1 MIMCTLPYI
10 KIFQYS
16 LFKQGVYTN
25 PKKKTDD
32 VLSIIKTQLHN
43 MLAATLQQ
51 AKSPQ
56 IKFRQR
62 QLEKQIPPHFSLSL
76 LHILT
81 DLNVLRTNA
90 TRVLNESG
98 GNVPSRTRLKP
109 LFLFLLLLC
118 VNRPQSNRMS
128 QSLLVCVSIKQKKNT
143 VMRFQ
148 LKQYLTNE
156 PKTRT

>member
-1 MIMCTLPYI
+1 
-10 KIFQYS
+10 
-16 LFKQGVYTN
+16 
-25 PKKKTDD
+25 
-32 VLSIIKTQLHN
+32 

-98 GNVPSRTRLKP
+98 GNVSSRTRLKP